1 MKKIVTL
8 FAVLSLTLMS
18 CKKTQ
23 LSNCGMATSTK
34 IIVYPKG
41 QVVYRVW
48 IESETSGIVKRAD
61 VTSLIYLE
69 AKENGYACLENVS
82 AW

>member
-1 MKKIVTL
+1 MKKILIGLVVIL
-8 FAVLSLTLMS
+8 GLSS

-23 LSNCGMATSTK
+23 LSNCGMTTSTK

-41 QVVYRVW
+41 QVVYRIWV
-48 IESETSGIVKRAD
+48 ESETSGIVKRAD
-61 VTSLIYLE
+61 VTSKMYLE
-69 AKENGYACLENVS
+69 AKDNGYICLENIP